1 MLLTDIMTQSEGV
14 VLWVILNDSINNNI
28 FIILLKDV

>member
-1 MLLTDIMTQSEGV
+1 MTQSEGV